1 MIYTVTKE
9 IKEIAEIKNIT
20 VAEVLKTTK
29 AEVNEISGD
38 YTVFNRS
45 NQNTILEELTK
56 AKATAKAEAIQK
68 ERFSTYRWIKDD
80 GEWLV
85 AGDFTDKHVG
95 DFITVVKAS
104 GEKQTKMITGFHK
117 GHAEV
122 K

>member
-1 MIYTVTKE
+1 MMYEVTKE
-9 IKEIAEIKNIT
+9 IKEIAKIKNIT
-20 VAEVLKTTK
+20 VEEVLEITK
-29 AEVNEISGD
+29 AEVTIICEE

-45 NQNTILEELTK
+45 NQNTILEELAK
-56 AKATAKAEAIQK
+56 AKATARAEAIQK

-95 DFITVVKAS
+95 DFVTVVKAS